1 MFTQDITQTLVASG
15 IGAWICTMIYFVG
28 YETGKSAQASMVRG
42 ELGNIFVLAL
52 DMKNG
57 LQTLREELDLL
68 KAEGK

>member
-42 ELGNIFVLAL
+42 ELENISVLAL

-57 LQTLREELDLL
+57 LITLREELDLL
-68 KAEGK
+68 KAEDK